1 MFQGMEYVYE
11 VYKQKSFSKAAAKLY
26 ISQPSLSANVKRIEK
41 KVGYPLFDRSTKPL
55 ELTECGKQYI
65 HAVHQIMTATTEF
78 ETFINDFGELRTG
91 SLHFGG
97 SNFFSSWGLPPLLA
111 RFSAKYPDLEISLVE
126 AKSRELVKLLQDS
139 QIDFILD
146 NKELDLKVF
155 DRPQVGRCP
164 KISPST
170 WDCETIKFLRRPF
183 RTDPSGRNNIR
194 PWISLCSKRSLSSC
208 SIPSTIPETAPGSS
222 ARNTDL
228 NLALHWNWISSSPP
242 TTWPDP
248 AWELPSPENS

>member
-78 ETFINDFGELRTG
+78 ETFIKDFGELRTG

-97 SNFFSSWGLPPLLA
+97 SNFFSSWVLPPLLA

-146 NKELDLKVF
+146 NKELED
-155 DRPQVGRCP
+155 
-164 KISPST
+164 
-170 WDCETIKFLRRPF
+170 
-183 RTDPSGRNNIR
+183 
-194 PWISLCSKRSLSSC
+194 
-208 SIPSTIPETAPGSS
+208 
-222 ARNTDL
+222 
-228 NLALHWNWISSSPP
+228 
-242 TTWPDP
+242 
-248 AWELPSPENS
+248 